1 MVTVLPETVYIVSL
15 LSNVTGNPE
24 LDSAV
29 TVNGALARFIP
40 DIGWKQFP
48 EAPQIKQLHAYE

>member
-1 MVTVLPETVYIVSL
+1 MVTVLPETVARVVSL

-29 TVNGALARFIP
+29 TVNGALAGVFYQILV
-40 DIGWKQFP
+40 GKQFP
-48 EAPQIKQLHAYE
+48 ELRQK